1 MIHKYEEENPN
12 MSYVSSQDILA
23 IPDNFT
29 HAFNH
34 YLSLISEQ
42 YRQYF
47 EGFKSYVQKMAWTDD
62 TWRFLVQ
69 FVFEDMMAYI
79 SLHLAIGSGN
89 WDLRVAS
96 MKSMAA
102 VFTAID
108 HTTYQKLITQHLE
121 DIATMPAPILTMFR
135 QGAFVVIITCRPWH
149 SVGIDEGHEMLINK
163 DCKTSII
170 HPLPVYINRIAQHL
184 PYSSKAIKN
193 LQGKLFPTTS
203 EKATTS
209 YTTNPN
215 DYKTEQNVNAI
226 VSLLERKE

>member
-1 MIHKYEEENPN
+1 
-12 MSYVSSQDILA
+12 
-23 IPDNFT
+23 
-29 HAFNH
+29 
-34 YLSLISEQ
+34 
-42 YRQYF
+42 
-47 EGFKSYVQKMAWTDD
+47 
-62 TWRFLVQ
+62 
-69 FVFEDMMAYI
+69 
-79 SLHLAIGSGN
+79 
-89 WDLRVAS
+89 

-102 VFTAID
+102 VFTAFD

-135 QGAFVVIITCRPWH
+135 QGAFVVSITGRPWH
-149 SVGIDEGHEMLINK
+149 SDEGHKMLINK

-170 HPLPVYINRIAQHL
+170 HPLPDYINRIAQHL

-193 LQGKLFPTTS
+193 LQGQLFPTIP

-226 VSLLERKE
+226 VSSPERKDQIHTKGG